1 MKYDASKSISQIKKD
16 FFKSIDAISQ
26 FIIEDLL
33 LWVIDKNK
41 TFLITNPDYVLT
53 DKQYQDFIDGI
64 QKLKNKIPLAYI
76 TGKQAFW
83 GREFLVNCHTL
94 IPRPD
99 SECMIDAVLDF
110 VNKNFVTAPKILDL
124 GTGTGCLAI
133 TLAKELPNSQ
143 VVAVDFSL
151 DALELANKNAKNLSA
166 DNCVFIHSDWF
177 DKISDL
183 FDIIISNP
191 PYIAPN
197 DKHLDDLVA
206 EPITALVAKDDG
218 LADIYHIIK
227 HAKNYLHNQGIL
239 LIEHGFNQTK
249 QVQDIFFQ
257 FEFGGIDT
265 IKDYGGNDRITKGIY
280 YE

>member
-1 MKYDASKSISQIKKD
+1 MKHDASKSISQIKKD
-16 FFKSIDAISQ
+16 FFKSIDAIPQ

-53 DKQYQDFIDGI
+53 NKQYQDFIDGI

-99 SECMIDAVLDF
+99 SECMIDAVIDF
-110 VNKNFVTAPKILDL
+110 VNKNSVTAPKILDL

-249 QVQDIFFQ
+249 QVQDIFCQ
-257 FEFGGIDT
+257 FEFGDIDT

>member
-16 FFKSIDAISQ
+16 FFKSIDTIPQ

-99 SECMIDAVLDF
+99 SECMIDAVIDF

-151 DALELANKNAKNLSA
+151 DALELANKNAKNISA

-177 DKISDL
+177 DEISNL

-206 EPITALVAKDDG
+206 EPITALVAKNDG

-249 QVQDIFFQ
+249 QVQDIFCQ
-257 FEFGGIDT
+257 FEFGDIDT

>member
-16 FFKSIDAISQ
+16 FFKSIDAIPQ

-33 LWVIDKNK
+33 LWAIDKNK
-41 TFLITNPDYVLT
+41 TFLITNPDYILT

-99 SECMIDAVLDF
+99 SECMIDAVIDF

-124 GTGTGCLAI
+124 GTGSGCLAI

-151 DALELANKNAKNLSA
+151 NALELANKNAKNLSA

-177 DKISDL
+177 DKISNL

-249 QVQDIFFQ
+249 KVQDIFCQ
-257 FEFGGIDT
+257 FEFGDIDT

>member
-16 FFKSIDAISQ
+16 FFKSIDVIPQ

-99 SECMIDAVLDF
+99 SECMIDAVIDF

-151 DALELANKNAKNLSA
+151 NALELANKNAKNLSA

-206 EPITALVAKDDG
+206 EPITTLVAKDDG

-249 QVQDIFFQ
+249 QVQDIFCQ
-257 FEFGGIDT
+257 FEFGDIDT
-265 IKDYGGNDRITKGIY
+265 LKDYGGNDRITKGIY

>member
-16 FFKSIDAISQ
+16 LFKSIDVIPQ

-41 TFLITNPDYVLT
+41 TFLITNPDYILT

-99 SECMIDAVLDF
+99 SECMIDAVIDF

-124 GTGTGCLAI
+124 GTGSGCLAI

-151 DALELANKNAKNLSA
+151 NALELANKNAKNLSA

-177 DKISDL
+177 DKISNL

-249 QVQDIFFQ
+249 QVQDIFCQ
-257 FEFGGIDT
+257 FEFGDIDT

>member
-1 MKYDASKSISQIKKD
+1 MKHDASKSISQIKKD
-16 FFKSIDAISQ
+16 FFKSIDAIPQ

-99 SECMIDAVLDF
+99 SECMIDAVIDF

-124 GTGTGCLAI
+124 GTGSGCLAI
-133 TLAKELPNSQ
+133 TLAK
-143 VVAVDFSL
+143 
-151 DALELANKNAKNLSA
+151 
-166 DNCVFIHSDWF
+166 
-177 DKISDL
+177 
-183 FDIIISNP
+183 
-191 PYIAPN
+191 
-197 DKHLDDLVA
+197 
-206 EPITALVAKDDG
+206 
-218 LADIYHIIK
+218 
-227 HAKNYLHNQGIL
+227 
-239 LIEHGFNQTK
+239 
-249 QVQDIFFQ
+249 
-257 FEFGGIDT
+257 
-265 IKDYGGNDRITKGIY
+265 
-280 YE
+280 

>member
-16 FFKSIDAISQ
+16 FFKSIDVIPQ

-99 SECMIDAVLDF
+99 SECMIDAVIDF

-124 GTGTGCLAI
+124 GTGSGCLAI

-151 DALELANKNAKNLSA
+151 NALELANKNAKNLSA

-177 DKISDL
+177 DKISNL

-249 QVQDIFFQ
+249 QVQDIFCQ
-257 FEFGGIDT
+257 FEFGDIDT

>member
-1 MKYDASKSISQIKKD
+1 MKHDASKSISQIKKD
-16 FFKSIDAISQ
+16 FFKSIDAIPQ

-41 TFLITNPDYVLT
+41 TFLITNPDYILT

-99 SECMIDAVLDF
+99 SECMIDAVIDF
-110 VNKNFVTAPKILDL
+110 VNKNSVTAPKILDL
-124 GTGTGCLAI
+124 GTGSGCLAI

-151 DALELANKNAKNLSA
+151 NALELANKNAKNLSA

-177 DKISDL
+177 DEISDL

-206 EPITALVAKDDG
+206 EPITALVAKNDG

-249 QVQDIFFQ
+249 QVQDIFCQ
-257 FEFGGIDT
+257 FEFGDIDT

>member
-1 MKYDASKSISQIKKD
+1 MKHDASKSISQIKKD
-16 FFKSIDAISQ
+16 FFKSIDVIPQ

-99 SECMIDAVLDF
+99 SECMIDAVIDF
-110 VNKNFVTAPKILDL
+110 VNKNSVTAPKILDL
-124 GTGTGCLAI
+124 GTGSGCLAI

-177 DKISDL
+177 DEISDL

-249 QVQDIFFQ
+249 QVQDIFCQ
-257 FEFGGIDT
+257 FEFGDIDT

>member
-1 MKYDASKSISQIKKD
+1 MKHDASKSISQIKKD
-16 FFKSIDAISQ
+16 FFKSIDAIPQ

-99 SECMIDAVLDF
+99 SECMIDAVIDF

-124 GTGTGCLAI
+124 GTGSGCLAI

-151 DALELANKNAKNLSA
+151 NALELANKNAKNLSV

-177 DKISDL
+177 DIISDL

-206 EPITALVAKDDG
+206 EPITALVSKDDG

-239 LIEHGFNQTK
+239 LIEHGFNQAK
-249 QVQDIFFQ
+249 QVQDVFCQ
-257 FEFGGIDT
+257 FEFADIGT

>member
-16 FFKSIDAISQ
+16 FFKSIDAIPQ

-53 DKQYQDFIDGI
+53 DKQYQGFIDGI

-99 SECMIDAVLDF
+99 SECMIDAVIGF
-110 VNKNFVTAPKILDL
+110 VNKYSVTAPKILDL
-124 GTGTGCLAI
+124 GTGSGCLAI

-249 QVQDIFFQ
+249 QVQGIFCQ
-257 FEFGGIDT
+257 FEFGDIDT

>member
-110 VNKNFVTAPKILDL
+110 VNKNSVTAPKILDL
-124 GTGTGCLAI
+124 GTGSGCLAI

-206 EPITALVAKDDG
+206 EPITALVAKNDG

-249 QVQDIFFQ
+249 QVQDIFCQ
-257 FEFGGIDT
+257 FEFGDIDT

>member
-16 FFKSIDAISQ
+16 FFKSIDAIPQ

-41 TFLITNPDYVLT
+41 TFLITNPGYVLT

-99 SECMIDAVLDF
+99 SECMIDAAIDF

-151 DALELANKNAKNLSA
+151 NALELANKNAKNLSA

-206 EPITALVAKDDG
+206 EPITALVAKNDG

-249 QVQDIFFQ
+249 QVQDIFCQ
-257 FEFGGIDT
+257 FEFGDIDT

>member
-16 FFKSIDAISQ
+16 FFKSIDAIPQ

-99 SECMIDAVLDF
+99 SECMIDAVIDF

-151 DALELANKNAKNLSA
+151 NALELANKNAKNLSA

-191 PYIAPN
+191 PYIALN

-249 QVQDIFFQ
+249 QVQDIFCQ
-257 FEFGGIDT
+257 FEFGDIDT

>member
-16 FFKSIDAISQ
+16 FFKSIDAIPQ

-99 SECMIDAVLDF
+99 SECMIDAVIDF

-124 GTGTGCLAI
+124 GTGSGCLAI

-151 DALELANKNAKNLSA
+151 DALELANKNAKNLSV

-191 PYIAPN
+191 PYIEPT

-249 QVQDIFFQ
+249 QVQDIFCQ
-257 FEFGGIDT
+257 FEFADIDT

>member
-1 MKYDASKSISQIKKD
+1 MKHDTSKSIGQIKKD
-16 FFKSIDAISQ
+16 FFKSIDAIPQ

-53 DKQYQDFIDGI
+53 DKQYQGFIDGI
-64 QKLKNKIPLAYI
+64 QKLRNKTPLAYI

-99 SECMIDAVLDF
+99 SECMIDAVIDF

-124 GTGTGCLAI
+124 GTGSGCLAI

-206 EPITALVAKDDG
+206 EPITALVAKNDG

-249 QVQDIFFQ
+249 QVQDIFCQ
-257 FEFGGIDT
+257 FEFGDIDT

>member
-1 MKYDASKSISQIKKD
+1 MKHDASRSISQIKKD
-16 FFKSIDAISQ
+16 FFKSIDAIPQ

-99 SECMIDAVLDF
+99 SECMIDAVIDF
-110 VNKNFVTAPKILDL
+110 VNKNSVTAPKILDL
-124 GTGTGCLAI
+124 GTGSGCLAI

-151 DALELANKNAKNLSA
+151 NALELANKNAKNLSV

-249 QVQDIFFQ
+249 QVQDIFCQ
-257 FEFGGIDT
+257 FEFGDIDT

>member
-1 MKYDASKSISQIKKD
+1 MRQKVLVKLKKI
-16 FFKSIDAISQ
+16 F
-26 FIIEDLL
+26 LNPL
-33 LWVIDKNK
+33 MPYLN
-41 TFLITNPDYVLT
+41 FLITNPDYVLT

-99 SECMIDAVLDF
+99 SECMIDAVIDF
-110 VNKNFVTAPKILDL
+110 VNKNSVTAPKILDL
-124 GTGTGCLAI
+124 GTGSGCLAI

-151 DALELANKNAKNLSA
+151 NALELANKNAKNLSV

-249 QVQDIFFQ
+249 QVQDIFCQ
-257 FEFGGIDT
+257 FEFGDIDT

>member
-16 FFKSIDAISQ
+16 FFKSIDAIPQ

-41 TFLITNPDYVLT
+41 AFLITNPDYVLT
-53 DKQYQDFIDGI
+53 DKQYQGFIDGI

-151 DALELANKNAKNLSA
+151 NALELANKNAKNLSA

-206 EPITALVAKDDG
+206 EPITALVAKNDG

-249 QVQDIFFQ
+249 QVQDIFCQ
-257 FEFGGIDT
+257 FKFGDIDT

>member
-16 FFKSIDAISQ
+16 FFKSIDAIPQ

-41 TFLITNPDYVLT
+41 AFLITNPDYVLT

-99 SECMIDAVLDF
+99 SECMIDAVIDF
-110 VNKNFVTAPKILDL
+110 VNKNSVTAPKILDL
-124 GTGTGCLAI
+124 GTGSGCLAI

-151 DALELANKNAKNLSA
+151 NALELANKNAKNLSV

-249 QVQDIFFQ
+249 QVQDIFCQ
-257 FEFGGIDT
+257 FEFGDIDT

>member
-1 MKYDASKSISQIKKD
+1 MKYDASKSIGQIKKD
-16 FFKSIDAISQ
+16 FFKSIDAIPQ

-41 TFLITNPDYVLT
+41 TFLITNPDYILT

-99 SECMIDAVLDF
+99 SECMIDAVIDF

-124 GTGTGCLAI
+124 GTGSGCLAI

-151 DALELANKNAKNLSA
+151 DALELGNKNAKNLSA

-177 DKISDL
+177 DEISDL

-206 EPITALVAKDDG
+206 EPITALVSKDDG

-249 QVQDIFFQ
+249 QVQDIFCQ
-257 FEFGGIDT
+257 FEFGDIDT

>member
-16 FFKSIDAISQ
+16 FFKSIDAIPQ

-41 TFLITNPDYVLT
+41 TFLITNPDYILT

-99 SECMIDAVLDF
+99 SECMIDAVIDF

-124 GTGTGCLAI
+124 GTGSGCLAI

-151 DALELANKNAKNLSA
+151 DALELGNKNAKNLSA

-177 DKISDL
+177 DEISDL

-206 EPITALVAKDDG
+206 EPITALVSKDDG

-249 QVQDIFFQ
+249 QVQDIFCQ
-257 FEFGGIDT
+257 FEFGDIDT

>member
-16 FFKSIDAISQ
+16 FFKSIDVIPQ

-110 VNKNFVTAPKILDL
+110 VNKNSVTAPKILDL
-124 GTGTGCLAI
+124 GTGSGCLAI
-133 TLAKELPNSQ
+133 TLVKELPNSQ

-151 DALELANKNAKNLSA
+151 NALELANKNAKNLSA

-177 DKISDL
+177 DKISNL

-249 QVQDIFFQ
+249 QVQDIFCQ
-257 FEFGGIDT
+257 FEFGDIDT

>member
-1 MKYDASKSISQIKKD
+1 MKHDASKSISQIKKD
-16 FFKSIDAISQ
+16 FFKSIDVIPQ

-41 TFLITNPDYVLT
+41 TFLITNPDYILT

-151 DALELANKNAKNLSA
+151 NALELANKNAKNLSA

-249 QVQDIFFQ
+249 QVQDIFCQ
-257 FEFGGIDT
+257 FEFGDIDT

>member
-16 FFKSIDAISQ
+16 FFKSIDAIPQ

-41 TFLITNPDYVLT
+41 AFLITNPDYVLT
-53 DKQYQDFIDGI
+53 DKQYQGFIDGI

-99 SECMIDAVLDF
+99 SECMIDAVIDF

-151 DALELANKNAKNLSA
+151 NALELANKNAKNLSA

-206 EPITALVAKDDG
+206 EPITALVAKNDG

-249 QVQDIFFQ
+249 QVQDIFCQ
-257 FEFGGIDT
+257 FEFGDIDT

>member
-16 FFKSIDAISQ
+16 FFKSIDAIPQ

-41 TFLITNPDYVLT
+41 TFLITNLDYVLT
-53 DKQYQDFIDGI
+53 DKQYQGFIDGI

-99 SECMIDAVLDF
+99 SECMIDAVIDF
-110 VNKNFVTAPKILDL
+110 VNKNSVTAPKILDL
-124 GTGTGCLAI
+124 GTGSGCLAI

-151 DALELANKNAKNLSA
+151 NALELANKNAKNLSA

-177 DKISDL
+177 DEISDL

-249 QVQDIFFQ
+249 QVQDIFCQ
-257 FEFGGIDT
+257 FEFGDIDT